1 MTSYDDEIDLYGDAE
16 VDAQAAAAEGAA
28 ASASGKV
35 KQDEDSKSNVNTGS
49 NNNNNSSSAYTSIP
63 TFISEARGGTG
74 RIPPRDDSNQ
84 FGSQF
89 QVGSGSSSSTG
100 QQQGNAGNDGAGG
113 TDGRSGSSGPSGNNS
128 FEGIIPKAGDYGQPG
143 QWKTKPISSVRPS
156 DMPEEGL
163 VSALVLYALS
173 LPSLS
178 FPLYHLLP
186 PLPFLPCLPP
196 PAFTFLAP
204 PPTPQHPVGVHLPEQ
219 ACRQWLQGCR
229 PLCAR

>member
-28 ASASGKV
+28 ASASASSKA
-35 KQDEDSKSNVNTGS
+35 KEEEDSKNSVNNTSSSNTN
-49 NNNNNSSSAYTSIP
+49 SAYTSIP

-89 QVGSGSSSSTG
+89 QVGSGTNNGTG
-100 QQQGNAGNDGAGG
+100 QQGSAGNDGAGG
-113 TDGRSGSSGPSGNNS
+113 PDGRSGSAGPSGNNS

-163 VSALVLYALS
+163 VSAFVLHAYSLS
-173 LPSLS
+173 LCFL
-178 FPLYHLLP
+178 FRRLP
-186 PLPFLPCLPP
+186 PSSLPFP
-196 PAFTFLAP
+196 
-204 PPTPQHPVGVHLPEQ
+204 
-219 ACRQWLQGCR
+219 
-229 PLCAR
+229 